1 MQNDSVI
8 PCLRFAHALCLVLL
22 GVLAPAPALAQAW
35 ISEVDRSVVK
45 ILVGSQNAVEGLGS
59 GWVAARGGYIVT
71 NHHVVDGSDRQ
82 VVVYRDAKGRTQS
95 AEAHVVAQSEKHDLV
110 ILKIA
115 NVDLPPLVTSTM
127 LPAKGLDVFAIGFP
141 GAAEFPEYND
151 ENGQVESTVTSG
163 KVGRIIE
170 GQLFGSE
177 VRQGYAKTTWVQ
189 HSAAISG
196 GSSGGPLFDT
206 CGRVIAINT
215 AGALGQLENEN
226 GSVDTRQGIQFA
238 APIKNILPLINE
250 ISGTVQIENQTSLC
264 TGQFAGATVA
274 PTAPALSD
282 SGSYWPIV
290 GVFFLSVGGVFGIAV
305 LLRKAHTNG
314 FLAGTNR
321 RMAIAEKTP
330 QPDDVWLLK
339 GVTKAGAPVILEAR
353 TGRRVTIGRG
363 VGAGIHNIED
373 PTVSRRHVVL
383 DFGRSEVT
391 LRDLGSSNG
400 TLLDGRAVGSSPVNA
415 GPGQVLRVGGVS
427 LLIGKMGS
435 KSRKDVH

>member
-1 MQNDSVI
+1 MKNNSVI
-8 PCLRFAHALCLVLL
+8 HCLRFAHALCLVLL
-22 GVLAPAPALAQAW
+22 GVLTVAPASAQTW
-35 ISEVDRSVVK
+35 IPEVDRSVVK
-45 ILVGSQNAVEGLGS
+45 ILVGSQNTVEGLGS
-59 GWVAARGGYIVT
+59 GWVVARGGYIVT
-71 NHHVVDGSDRQ
+71 NHHVVDGRDRQ

-95 AEAHVVAQSEKHDLV
+95 AEARVVAQSEKHDLV

-115 NVDLPPLVTSTM
+115 NVDLPPLLTSTA
-127 LPAKGLDVFAIGFP
+127 LPAKGADVFAIGFP

-170 GQLFGSE
+170 GQLFGFE
-177 VRQGYAKTTWVQ
+177 NAQGYAKTTWIQ

-215 AGALGQLENEN
+215 AGALGQLNNEN
-226 GSVDTRQGIQFA
+226 GTIDAPQGIQFA

-264 TGQFAGATVA
+264 TGQFAGITQA
-274 PTAPALSD
+274 PTAPAPSD
-282 SGSYWPIV
+282 KSSYWPIV
-290 GVFFLSVGGVFGIAV
+290 AILFLSVGGIFGIAA
-305 LLRKAHTNG
+305 LLRKAHTVKP
-314 FLAGTNR
+314 LAVTNR
-321 RMAIAEKTP
+321 RVAMADKTP
-330 QPDDVWLLK
+330 QPDDVWQLK
-339 GVTKAGAPVILEAR
+339 GATKAGVPVVLEAR

-363 VGAGIHNIED
+363 VGAEMHHIDD

-400 TLLDGRAVGSSPVNA
+400 TSLDGQAIGSKPVNA
-415 GPGQVLRVGGVS
+415 KSGQILRVGGVS
-427 LLIGKMGS
+427 LLISKVGS

>member
-1 MQNDSVI
+1 MKVLFI
-8 PCLRFAHALCLVLL
+8 HCLRFAHALCLILF
-22 GVLAPAPALAQAW
+22 GVLTAAPASAQTW

-45 ILVGSQNAVEGLGS
+45 ILVGSQNTVEGLGS
-59 GWVAARGGYIVT
+59 GWVVARGGYIVT
-71 NHHVVDGSDRQ
+71 NHHVVDGRDRQ

-95 AEAHVVAQSEKHDLV
+95 AEARVVAQSEKHDLV

-115 NVDLPPLVTSTM
+115 NVDLPPLLTSTT
-127 LPAKGLDVFAIGFP
+127 LPAKGSDVFAIGFP
-141 GAAEFPEYND
+141 GAAEFTEYND

-170 GQLFGSE
+170 GQLFGFE
-177 VRQGYAKTTWVQ
+177 DAQGYAKTTWVQ

-215 AGALGQLENEN
+215 AGALGQLDNEN
-226 GSVDTRQGIQFA
+226 GTIDAPQGIQFA

-274 PTAPALSD
+274 PTAAVPTD

-290 GVFFLSVGGVFGIAV
+290 AILFLSVGGVFGIAV
-305 LLRKAHTNG
+305 LLRKARTNG
-314 FLAGTNR
+314 SLAVTNR

-330 QPDDVWLLK
+330 EPDDVWLLK
-339 GVTKAGAPVILEAR
+339 GVTKAGAPVFLEALS
-353 TGRRVTIGRG
+353 GRRVTIGRG

-373 PTVSRRHVVL
+373 PTVSRRHAAL
-383 DFGRSEVT
+383 EFGRSEVT

-400 TLLDGRAVGSSPVNA
+400 TLLDGQSVGSSSVNA
-415 GPGQVLRVGGVS
+415 RPGQVLRVGGVS
-427 LLIGKMGS
+427 LLIGKMES